1 MRESHNFTQVSDD
14 CRGVLRTQSSINDGT
29 LLRKQL
35 STKVSAFSKKLFSKK
50 NPSPIFGRVLNTPL
64 IFKLKQVTESDIY
77 KFLKNIDDQIYKHM
91 QNPS

>member
-1 MRESHNFTQVSDD
+1 M
-14 CRGVLRTQSSINDGT
+14 
-29 LLRKQL
+29 
-35 STKVSAFSKKLFSKK
+35 
-50 NPSPIFGRVLNTPL
+50 FGRVLNTPL